1 MVTKKIIFVLLLL
14 LLLPATVFAWDDCPF
29 GNVNDT
35 YPGDCNRYID
45 TDNDGICDYSQPA
58 PENRINNATNN
69 LTTDNLT
76 NITNKTNKTNT
87 SAKSEMPEIT
97 EKSAERP
104 AAKDIYHLLPV
115 SLLLILL
122 YFISYIL
129 SKKNVITIATHRK
142 IWNMLLLVTFFIS
155 GLSGILLIIK
165 INFGTMIPLPFD
177 ILFWHVEAGI
187 AMVVISIFHISWHW
201 QYFKNTLKI

>member
-1 MVTKKIIFVLLLL
+1 MAKKIIFVLLLL

-29 GNVNDT
+29 GEINDT

-45 TDNDGICDYSQPA
+45 TDNDGICDYSQIA
-58 PENRINNATNN
+58 PENRGNNATNN
-69 LTTDNLT
+69 LTTYNLT
-76 NITNKTNKTNT
+76 NITNITNKTNT

-104 AAKDIYHLLPV
+104 AAKKNYNLLPV

-129 SKKNVITIATHRK
+129 SKKNVITLAIHRK
-142 IWNMLLLVTFFIS
+142 IWNILLLITFFIS
-155 GLSGILLIIK
+155 GLLGIFLIIK
-165 INFGTMIPLPFD
+165 IDFGTMIPLSFD

-187 AMVVISIFHISWHW
+187 AMVVISIFHILWHW
-201 QYFKNTLKI
+201 QYFKNVLKI